1 MKIKEKKY
9 SSMITA
15 FILFIIIFISI
26 ITWFYPYSTLSV
38 SKSYT
43 FQPNKVLINGKSY
56 NKILSDFK
64 EAYEK
69 DYNDDLENTYP
80 NLTILRTQYVIPVF
94 EQDWLISKDSVS
106 IDIEKLDTMLSKV
119 KEVREVLLN
128 LVVQAEYNSE
138 QRYYLIDNI
147 RNFLLMEESIT
158 ELKNDSYVTRSE
170 LKRRFN
176 NLYNDFITEFSLFV
190 SFYDM

>member
-1 MKIKEKKY
+1 MKIKETKY
-9 SSMITA
+9 SSMIAA
-15 FILFIIIFISI
+15 FVLFIIIFISI

-56 NKILSDFK
+56 NEILSDFK

-106 IDIEKLDTMLSKV
+106 IDIKKLDTMLSDV
-119 KEVREVLLN
+119 KGVREVLLN
-128 LVVQAEYNSE
+128 LVAQAEYNSE
-138 QRYYLIDNI
+138 QRYYLINII

-170 LKRRFN
+170 LKRRFS
-176 NLYNDFITEFSLFV
+176 NLYNEFITVSRLFI